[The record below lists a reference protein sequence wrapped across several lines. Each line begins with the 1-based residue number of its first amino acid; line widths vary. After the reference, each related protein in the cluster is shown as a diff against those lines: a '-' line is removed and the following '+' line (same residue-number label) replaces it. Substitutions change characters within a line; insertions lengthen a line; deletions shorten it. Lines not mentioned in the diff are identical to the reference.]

1 MTPWL
6 FQKQR
11 IKMWWTEQNEVPN
24 MLPPPQIVIQI
35 FLRMSALGQDPFW
48 FVLVIN
54 EHSILATYQTGPHHF
69 QAQKYA
75 QKPVFFPLSLLQ
87 KLRSSFQRYCGISPT
102 SKQNVTQ
109 PTVLA
114 TLLFSKIHHNH
125 NCNCTHLHTTAHH
138 LASTCTTALLPTV
151 NNSTHSISLL
161 LAAVVSLHGQ
171 SANHLITPCIYQ
183 NSFLTHKLKNMGS
196 PCNCE
201 QS

>member
-24 MLPPPQIVIQI
+24 MLPPPRIVILI

-48 FVLVIN
+48 SVLVIN

-69 QAQKYA
+69 QAQKSTH
-75 QKPVFFPLSLLQ
+75 KSVFFPLSLLQ
-87 KLRSSFQRYCGISPT
+87 KLRSSFQSSCGISPT
-102 SKQNVTQ
+102 SKQNVMQ

-125 NCNCTHLHTTAHH
+125 NCNCTHLHTTAHQ
-138 LASTCTTALLPTV
+138 LATIWTTALLPTV
-151 NNSTHSISLL
+151 NNSTKFISLP
-161 LAAVVSLHGQ
+161 LAAVVSLHGR
-171 SANHLITPCIYQ
+171 STNHLNTLCIYQ
-183 NSFLTHKLKNMGS
+183 NINPEFNPNSWSEKHGVIL
-196 PCNCE
+196 
-201 QS
+201 